1 MTLTLYGGARS
12 RASMPRWYLGEKQI
26 PYTWILLDM
35 AAGEHR
41 QEPFLALNPFGKVP
55 LLVDD
60 EAVAADG
67 GSLRLFESGAI
78 LLYLADRYGH
88 EFSSPAQR
96 AEAEQWVLFANA
108 TLATALF
115 VESAREKEFP
125 RLMTALNTRLEG
137 GAPLL
142 GAAWGVADCAI
153 EAHLAYLP
161 VFFPQ
166 LDLGPYPNV
175 QACIAA
181 TQGRAAY
188 RAALATG

>member
-12 RASMPRWYLGEKQI
+12 RASMPRWYLAEKRI
-26 PYTWILLDM
+26 PFQWTLLDM

-41 QEPFLALNPFGKVP
+41 QESFLALNPFGKVP
-55 LLVDD
+55 LLIDD

-67 GSLRLFESGAI
+67 GSLSLFESGAI
-78 LLYLADRYGH
+78 LLYLADRFGH

-115 VESAREKEFP
+115 VESARQKEFP
-125 RLMTALNTRLEG
+125 RLMAALNNRLAG

-142 GAAWGVADCAI
+142 GTAWGVADCAVQ
-153 EAHLAYLP
+153 AHLAYLP

-166 LDLGPYPNV
+166 LDLSPYPNV
-175 QACIAA
+175 QSCIAA
-181 TQGRAAY
+181 TQARPAYQAAM
-188 RAALATG
+188 ATG